1 MSRLVKVFAMLA
13 LSAGTVGAQIA
24 PKQFA
29 VTTRLGSLM
38 AERAASLDPAAVI
51 GLDAEYA
58 LSKYF
63 GLGTSVD
70 VSRGNTTRKDFM
82 TRLRFGNQAQAGGDS
97 IYYQFLGQR
106 VNTVN
111 IGVFGTLRYP
121 GKRVAPFVM
130 GGVGTYVMILD
141 AQVNG
146 KETRSNDVSYT
157 GGVGMWIKLSERAG
171 LQIDA
176 RSVTYNG
183 YDRQFLNPAR
193 GRPELV
199 NPFPED
205 FEQPPA
211 AKKTAMNTMLTIGF
225 RYIPGGI
232 GGGN

>member
-1 MSRLVKVFAMLA
+1 MSRMLKVFALLAVSGSA
-13 LSAGTVGAQIA
+13 LSAQTAA
-24 PKQFA
+24 KRFA
-29 VTTRLGSLM
+29 VTTRLGSLV

-58 LSKYF
+58 VNKYF
-63 GLGTSVD
+63 GLGTAVD
-70 VSRGNTTRKDFM
+70 VSRGNTTSKDFL

-97 IYYQFLGQR
+97 IYYQFLGQP

-111 IGVFGTLRYP
+111 LGLIGTLRYP
-121 GKRVAPFVM
+121 GSRVSPFVM

-146 KETRSNDVSYT
+146 KETRTNDVSYT
-157 GGVGMWIKLSERAG
+157 GGVGVWLKLNERAG
-171 LQIDA
+171 LQLDL

-199 NPFPED
+199 NPLPED

-211 AKKTAMNTMLTIGF
+211 AKKSAMNTMLTIGF
-225 RYIPGGI
+225 RYIPGGV